1 MTGKTSAA
9 PWSVKGVERTT
20 RETARHA
27 AQAAGMTVG
36 AWIEQAIRSHEA
48 VLAAAP
54 PSPEIQQEN
63 NVMAAAQR
71 AEVRSLESGIERAE
85 SRSGDMVIPVAL
97 KVQELAHRL
106 VEIEHARVSGR
117 AKPAEP
123 AALPPAEEPPLAL
136 DDDFERFRVPEEPE
150 PAPVSADDDF
160 ERFRQPEPEPEAPA
174 HTPAPIADEFPTP
187 VPPPDDDF
195 ERFKVPETPEP
206 EPLVFTVDN
215 EIPAERPHRRS
226 WAKPRERKVQRRS
239 RFRRALGSLA
249 GAIVALALGAGSAI
263 LVLDHG
269 ELVGLPPRLV
279 DPVAETVDHAIDQGK
294 RWAIVADETA
304 RHWIHDLKSL
314 FEDAPAESGKP
325 AETPTAAVP
334 TSEPPKSE
342 PSKSEAPQS
351 EPPKVEAPKAEPPPP
366 PPASAVPPPT
376 PIAPMTSGATTP
388 TTALPPTPATG
399 PAASTSSA
407 PASSAPASSPSP
419 AAPQTAAVPPTAP
432 LPASPGPA
440 PTATPPTTDSA
451 QGFPTLAQPTEA
463 PPPPREAE
471 DLEKAARGGDVKAQY
486 ELGVMAAQPETGNP
500 DYGKAA
506 YWFRE
511 AAVQGNASAQY
522 NLGVLYEHGFG
533 VGADDVRALLWYHSA
548 AEQGHARAQYNLGVF
563 YAQGRGIPTD
573 YAEAQRWFKRAADQG
588 IAKAF
593 YNLAVLSESGL
604 GGPANPT
611 GARAYLSR
619 AALLGDPD
627 ARAAL
632 AKKPAPKPDPSK
644 NGADPTKPATEVIG
658 AVQHML
664 TELGYDA
671 GRIDGMLG
679 DKTRQ
684 AIRKFQ
690 SDSGLPQTGVATEEL
705 LEVLTAKLGPS
716 LSPTAAAGTRR

>member
-1 MTGKTSAA
+1 MTGKSSPAA
-9 PWSVKGVERTT
+9 PWSVKGVERKT
-20 RETARHA
+20 RETARQA

-54 PSPEIQQEN
+54 PTPEAQQEN
-63 NVMAAAQR
+63 IVMAAAQR

-117 AKPAEP
+117 ARPPEP
-123 AALPPAEEPPLAL
+123 AAPAPAEEPPLTL

-150 PAPVSADDDF
+150 PEPAPVDDDF
-160 ERFRQPEPEPEAPA
+160 ERFHQPETEPEPEAPA
-174 HTPAPIADEFPTP
+174 RTPSPIADEFPTP

-195 ERFKVPETPEP
+195 ERFKVPEQPEP
-206 EPLVFTVDN
+206 DPLVFTVDT

-239 RFRRALGSLA
+239 RFRRAVGSLA
-249 GAIVALALGAGSAI
+249 GAIVALALGAGSAV

-269 ELVGLPPRLV
+269 ELIGLPPRLV
-279 DPVAETVDHAIDQGK
+279 DPVAETVDRAIDEGK
-294 RWAIVADETA
+294 RWVTAADETA

-314 FEDAPAESGKP
+314 FEDASVESGQQAP
-325 AETPTAAVP
+325 TPTASVP
-334 TSEPPKSE
+334 SAEPAKSEPPK
-342 PSKSEAPQS
+342 P
-351 EPPKVEAPKAEPPPP
+351 EPPKVEAPPP

-376 PIAPMTSGATTP
+376 PIAPMTSGAATP
-388 TTALPPTPATG
+388 SAPATAMPPTPGTDQAT
-399 PAASTSSA
+399 PASTATST
-407 PASSAPASSPSP
+407 ASSPP
-419 AAPQTAAVPPTAP
+419 PPQTAAAPP
-432 LPASPGPA
+432 PASPATPAPAVPA
-440 PTATPPTTDSA
+440 PTATPPATDSA
-451 QGFPTLAQPTEA
+451 QGFPTLTQPTEA

-471 DLEKAARGGDVKAQY
+471 DLEKAARAGDVKSQY

-522 NLGVLYEHGFG
+522 NLGVLYEHGLG

-604 GGPANPT
+604 GGPANPA

-632 AKKPAPKPDPSK
+632 AKKPAPKPDASK
-644 NGADPTKPATEVIG
+644 NGGDPTKPATEVIG

-690 SDSGLPQTGVATEEL
+690 SDSGLPQTGVATEDL
-705 LEVLTAKLGPS
+705 LEILTAKLGPS
-716 LSPTAAAGTRR
+716 LSPTASARPQR